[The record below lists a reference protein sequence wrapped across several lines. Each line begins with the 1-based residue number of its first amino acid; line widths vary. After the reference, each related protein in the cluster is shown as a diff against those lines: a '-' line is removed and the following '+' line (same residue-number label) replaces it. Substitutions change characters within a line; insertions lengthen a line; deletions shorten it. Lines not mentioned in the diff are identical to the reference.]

1 MTHDVAAHIANSAN
15 TSLLQLGFAN

>member
-1 MTHDVAAHIANSAN
+1 MAHDVAAHIVNSAN